1 MEEQLQGLNR
11 KFRAR
16 IGQGTVA
23 LTQANGGLVSGKFPK
38 QVGNA
43 HRADIRSSRQA

>member
-1 MEEQLQGLNR
+1 MEEQLQELNR
-11 KFRAR
+11 EFKAR
-16 IGQGTVA
+16 IGQGRVT